1 MTCSNS
7 CPECSPTT
15 PERRALK
22 PTISICN
29 GPRSYLLIGRDT
41 LRSLNNPEYITL
53 LVNWD
58 VPSVAV
64 MECQPGDSMS
74 FKVPENLSSRHGFRI
89 FGKSF
94 IGRLSETQDSAINT
108 VARYQGSYDPE
119 KKAVIFDLYLG
130 EHELKEK
137 GTEEPS

>member
-15 PERRALK
+15 PESRALK

-64 MECQPGDSMS
+64 MECYS
-74 FKVPENLSSRHGFRI
+74 KSSSITNFMHTIPYHRGLWFYI
-89 FGKSF
+89 CK
-94 IGRLSETQDSAINT
+94 
-108 VARYQGSYDPE
+108 
-119 KKAVIFDLYLG
+119 
-130 EHELKEK
+130 
-137 GTEEPS
+137 